1 MAKIER
7 VTTVRRTGAVR
18 TETAYIITSLSPL
31 KASPER
37 LLALVRNHW
46 SIENRSHWV
55 RDVTFDEDRSQ
66 VRVRS
71 GPRMMAILR
80 NLAIGI
86 IRFLGFEHIPDGIRH
101 FLRRQNVL
109 EALGL

>member
-7 VTTVRRTGAVR
+7 VTTIVRTGAVR
-18 TETAYIITSLSPL
+18 RETAYIITSLAPE
-31 KASPER
+31 KASPEK
-37 LLALVRNHW
+37 LMALVRDHW

-66 VRVRS
+66 IRARS

-86 IRFLGFEHIPDGIRH
+86 IRFLGFANIPDGIRH
-101 FLRRQNVL
+101 FLRRRNVL
-109 EALGL
+109 AALGL